1 MSYSDHFHQKI
12 SDSVI
17 IPKKEQQVYN
27 SVPFLVTSN
36 TKICKECGEEFRYN
50 VVTDRQSKSKYL
62 RTGCCDLAIR
72 PCPNPEVLMR
82 SPHLSREECDW
93 LNRIIPLPCFG
104 GQIAA
109 VLLQLE
115 SKVQQA
121 AEVEA

>member
-1 MSYSDHFHQKI
+1 MSYSGNPHQKI

-50 VVTDRQSKSKYL
+50 VVRDRRTGSKYL

-72 PCPNPEVLMR
+72 PCPDPEALAK
-82 SPHLSREECDW
+82 SPHLSQDEQDY
-93 LNRIIPLPCFG
+93 LNGLIPLPWFN
-104 GQIAA
+104 AKA
-109 VLLQLE
+109 VAMLLQME
-115 SKVQQA
+115 AKVKQA
-121 AEVEA
+121 TEVEV

>member
-1 MSYSDHFHQKI
+1 MSYLKHSHQKI

-36 TKICKECGEEFRYN
+36 TKICKECGAEFRYN
-50 VVTDRQSKSKYL
+50 VVCDRRSGSKYL

-72 PCPNPEVLMR
+72 SCPNPEVLAK
-82 SPHLSREECDW
+82 SPHLSQDERDY
-93 LNRIIPLPCFG
+93 LNRLIPQPWFS
-104 GQIAA
+104 GQVVA

-115 SKVQQA
+115 SKIQHATGVK
-121 AEVEA
+121 V